1 MLTANSEAKVR
12 DDNEWQGFIQT
23 IKTFIQAE
31 NMNLNQK
38 ISKLIKGQV
47 TDTFANQMDLK
58 KDYNQRQ
65 IFDAEEYYYEGEGRG
80 ERDWSDVEA
89 TEYKE
94 IFSSQV
100 ICWNKGLANI
110 N

>member
-47 TDTFANQMDLK
+47 TDSFANQMDLK
-58 KDYNQRQ
+58 KDYNQRL
-65 IFDAEEYYYEGEGRG
+65 IFDAEESIQLKLSETM
-80 ERDWSDVEA
+80 DKFD
-89 TEYKE
+89 
-94 IFSSQV
+94 
-100 ICWNKGLANI
+100 N
-110 N
+110 